1 MQERTMN
8 PLQMDNFNF
17 NNSVK
22 RSENDTWPFYILL
35 IMLQDFMIVTTRKYK
50 IIQCMISNK

>member
-1 MQERTMN
+1 MN
-8 PLQMDNFNF
+8 PFQMDNFNF

-22 RSENDTWPFYILL
+22 RNENDTWPFYILL
-35 IMLQDFMIVTTRKYK
+35 ITLQDFMIVTTRKYK